1 LFVSA
6 KLIEM
11 NLLTVRATI
20 KAPLNKVWNCWTEA
34 AQVQHWNF
42 ASSDWHCPAAS
53 NNLIIGGEFHYT
65 MAAKDN
71 SAQFDFWGTYQ
82 VIEINK
88 RIEIVLGDGRIM
100 KVLFDETQEGIIV
113 TEQFEPENQNPIDL
127 QQAGW
132 QMILDNFKNYVE
144 QGT

>member
-1 LFVSA
+1 
-6 KLIEM
+6 
-11 NLLTVRATI
+11 
-20 KAPLNKVWNCWTEA
+20 
-34 AQVQHWNF
+34 
-42 ASSDWHCPAAS
+42 
-53 NNLIIGGEFHYT
+53 

-100 KVLFDETQEGIIV
+100 KVLFDETQDGTIV

>member
-1 LFVSA
+1 V
-6 KLIEM
+6 
-11 NLLTVRATI
+11 
-20 KAPLNKVWNCWTEA
+20 
-34 AQVQHWNF
+34 
-42 ASSDWHCPAAS
+42 
-53 NNLIIGGEFHYT
+53 GGEFHYT

-71 SAQFDFWGTYQ
+71 SSQFDFWGTYQ
-82 VIEINK
+82 AIEINK

-100 KVLFDETQEGIIV
+100 KVLFDETEEGIVV